1 MQESYLG
8 NMDESESVESNEGKA
23 ADKFTETK
31 MDSETED
38 KLDS

>member
-8 NMDESESVESNEGKA
+8 NMDESEAEESNQA
-23 ADKFTETK
+23 IVADTFMETK
-31 MDSETED
+31 TDSESED